1 MRPATEDELLLA
13 GWLERLVTLLRQA
26 GGEPARLLRRV
37 VQGRHAVLELDG
49 ARLRLRADAA
59 GDAAVHIEPADADG
73 AIHVRTRGDVLR
85 DVMDGVAL
93 LDAVIADGRLDVCAP
108 LADLLAFHEL
118 VLHALALGTREP
130 GLRALWAAFD
140 RRWHGAPA
148 RGLLLDGQVPG
159 HGALRGAVPR
169 SVQLARSPLF
179 EAGRLS

>member
-1 MRPATEDELLLA
+1 MRPATPDELLLA
-13 GWLERLVTLLRQA
+13 GWLERLVALLRQA
-26 GGEPARLLRRV
+26 GGEPARLFRQV
-37 VQGRHAVLELDG
+37 VQGHQAVLELDG
-49 ARLRLRADAA
+49 ARLLLRAGA
-59 GDAAVHIEPADADG
+59 GEDVEIRIEPTDVDG

-85 DVMDGVAL
+85 DVLDGVAL

-130 GLRALWAAFD
+130 GLRALWAEFD
-140 RRWHGAPA
+140 RGWHGADGRCLA
-148 RGLLLDGQVPG
+148 LDGQVPV

-179 EAGRLS
+179 EAARLP